1 MTSNRLVASRG
12 VRLLTLVLAV
22 ACVLLTGWLRSLP
35 DSGLR
40 SGLRFVAWILALGT
54 VLSAVHATRSGYA
67 AWMKLA
73 AAMQQVVTTTLFG
86 LVYLGVVP
94 VFSIVARILDPLSL
108 RKGTRL
114 GSYWIPRRKVE
125 LDREYFR
132 RMV

>member
-1 MTSNRLVASRG
+1 MNPNRFVASRS
-12 VRLLTLVLAV
+12 VRLLTPVLAV
-22 ACVLLTGWLRSLP
+22 MCLMLTGWLWSLP

-40 SGLRFVAWILALGT
+40 SGFRVVAWILALGT
-54 VLSAVHATRSGYA
+54 LLGAVHATRSGYA

-94 VFSIVARILDPLSL
+94 VFSIVARILDPLRL
-108 RKGTRL
+108 RKGNRK